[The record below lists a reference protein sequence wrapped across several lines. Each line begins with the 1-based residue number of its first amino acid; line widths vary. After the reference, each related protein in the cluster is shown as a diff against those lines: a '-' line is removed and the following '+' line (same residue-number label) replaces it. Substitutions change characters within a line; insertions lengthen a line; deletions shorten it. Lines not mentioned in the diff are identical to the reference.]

1 MKKGLLFFYLG
12 FGFNLYAMEES
23 VSHATIFKQIDPT
36 QRMCIQVN
44 ELIRQ
49 FNELKSQSLTNVP
62 TRHADLLSALEKM
75 IFVRTS
81 DLKKFELACENNTA
95 DLLVPSWKDKK
106 TVAKITLAEA
116 SVINALLRQK
126 QQ

>member
-1 MKKGLLFFYLG
+1 MFR
-12 FGFNLYAMEES
+12 
-23 VSHATIFKQIDPT
+23 I
-36 QRMCIQVN
+36 
-44 ELIRQ
+44 
-49 FNELKSQSLTNVP
+49 
-62 TRHADLLSALEKM
+62 RHADLLSALEKM

-116 SVINALLRQK
+116 SVINALLRQNNNSK
-126 QQ
+126 